1 MDQYEAR
8 KKDIELSKKYK
19 NLLSAVEDNDIKTL
33 KKHFPTAKDIIEFN
47 QNRRTREFNALEAM
61 VVYSSPEFIKSV
73 FDTYFKGD
81 DNEILELKDK
91 FLQARSITGV
101 KLNYKYFA
109 PYLPQELTD
118 SVASCYGVKKT
129 TQRQDFTEIK
139 IQQKQ
144 DEKRISP
151 NQEEPKTVAEKIT
164 LFLKR
169 IDEKINKKA
178 KKTVDEVKSVDTR
191 PRMEQIYDIIKKENR
206 SLNEYR
212 NQEVKRRHLDLR
224 DEDEKPVEVL
234 YTSRDKSKAL
244 VIKREAMPSIFVR
257 KASAIDQDHDEG
269 YKKYELVRIDFAN
282 NFDGTREDLVKSL
295 YTNADFPEDYMWAVS
310 SLRKF
315 ENEYAKIVETDSV
328 NLAQVKEFAK
338 SGGRFFIEE
347 GETNIGNTEH
357 YIACA
362 GEKEGYSYIA
372 FNSEEYA
379 KQKGS
384 DNVLLHELTHRADKN
399 SGEIFSQTEFF
410 KQMAVLMVA
419 ENDEGRAAQ
428 KARHI
433 ANNYKQGAIYS
444 ELLAYMIEGGADGVK
459 DSKLATLVRDIYGIY
474 VNAKVHDDTKTME
487 MIASYKLDWMNNF
500 VQQTFE
506 LSNGEVVCDKE
517 KLSRNIPTVAEELD
531 KFKESLGYKVDIEFP
546 LLLKEKYDQ
555 VHVSMAYM
563 DFLKE
568 QKGIKN
574 KDQAF
579 ENFDKWIEN
588 ISKSDNKEDFLKA
601 VTMAYCYTKPYRKTE
616 QDIFEE
622 ANISTLTLSDKDNVA
637 KMFRE
642 EITHLKALEIKPC
655 SKAEAILA
663 NDINMPIKELMTYK
677 EMGIAKIILLK
688 DNKDIK
694 ETLEQMIVNA
704 RESGGSKDFLKLQG
718 AVEFIGKKKG
728 IENPLGYEIKTKD
741 MLEVVDT
748 LTERFIDAHFPK
760 KENVSPQSQNDV
772 TISQR
777 PQTPE
782 I

>member
-1 MDQYEAR
+1 
-8 KKDIELSKKYK
+8 
-19 NLLSAVEDNDIKTL
+19 
-33 KKHFPTAKDIIEFN
+33 
-47 QNRRTREFNALEAM
+47 
-61 VVYSSPEFIKSV
+61 
-73 FDTYFKGD
+73 
-81 DNEILELKDK
+81 
-91 FLQARSITGV
+91 
-101 KLNYKYFA
+101 
-109 PYLPQELTD
+109 
-118 SVASCYGVKKT
+118 
-129 TQRQDFTEIK
+129 
-139 IQQKQ
+139 
-144 DEKRISP
+144 
-151 NQEEPKTVAEKIT
+151 
-164 LFLKR
+164 
-169 IDEKINKKA
+169 
-178 KKTVDEVKSVDTR
+178 
-191 PRMEQIYDIIKKENR
+191 MEQIYDIIKKENR

-224 DEDEKPVEVL
+224 DEDEKPVEHL

-244 VIKREAMPSIFVR
+244 RIEREAMPSIFVR

-269 YKKYELVRIDFAN
+269 YKKDELVRIDLAN
-282 NFDGTREDLVKSL
+282 NFDGSRGDLVNSL
-295 YTNADFPEDYMWAVS
+295 YANADFPEDYTWAINA
-310 SLRKF
+310 LKKF
-315 ENEYAKIVETDSV
+315 ENEYAEIVETDSV

-372 FNSEEYA
+372 FNSEKYV

-410 KQMAVLMVA
+410 KQMSVLMVA

-433 ANNYKQGAIYS
+433 ASDYNQGAIYS
-444 ELLAYMIEGGADGVK
+444 ELLAYMIEGGVDSVK

-474 VNAKVHDDTKTME
+474 VDAKVHDDTKTME
-487 MIASYKLDWMNNF
+487 MIATCCSDCVDSTTKF
-500 VQQTFE
+500 AFE
-506 LSNGEVVCDKE
+506 LSNGRDVLNKE
-517 KLSRNIPTVAEELD
+517 KLRQNIPEA
-531 KFKESLGYKVDIEFP
+531 IEHIEK
-546 LLLKEKYDQ
+546 LKEKLIDMPSKKGISFSTALRKKQDTVPIY
-555 VHVSMAYM
+555 SIYL
-563 DFLKE
+563 DFLEE

-588 ISKSDNKEDFLKA
+588 ISKSDNEKDFLKA
-601 VTMAYCYTKPYRKTE
+601 VTMAYCYTKSYRKTE
-616 QDIFEE
+616 QDIFDE

-642 EITHLKALEIKPC
+642 EITHLKALEIKHC
-655 SKAEAILA
+655 FKDEAVLA

-677 EMGIAKIILLK
+677 EMGIAKITLLK

-694 ETLEQMIVNA
+694 ETLEQMIDKA
-704 RESGGSKDFLKLQG
+704 REGGENKDFLKLQG

-728 IENPLGYEIKTKD
+728 IENPLGYEIDRKS